1 MPEVNTIEWKHLC
14 VLAGMAMY
22 AGFHYRDMISPRN
35 QKRARKKLEK
45 LYEKQIATFPDE
57 LRSAFSF
64 EKSDQSV
71 MDFLRACR
79 EECDIRIKENRTPQ
93 GMLLAPLG
101 EDVQRAM
108 AFLLEE
114 DGSVSICHLD
124 DGKVELV
131 EEINSGYRFSVVLE
145 DPIVKPECAS
155 WDYVND
161 AEIQREGDWYL
172 LCAVDDEDG
181 QEVLRFTRA
190 HVEVISYNCV
200 SEQFFWDDP
209 WQLLHS
215 LAWCI
220 TSKANLCGDYCNAQ
234 EKAILPLLQ
243 EIQMIGATKSIQTYP
258 LLTQLAREAGCNLT
272 KFEKMV
278 RSWHRKSWNQV
289 SRVLCNQEWEPLW
302 REIYRRI
309 CHSQED
315 YPCQAEQRCR
325 KENVEQTRHAV
336 EEYLHSQGF
345 TGQYPDFVKHGPI
358 EGMHLQE
365 SYDMAYFAGKEKNA
379 TMYIHCVQTLG
390 HQDRMV
396 VHFLC
401 GVDIE
406 RKRNAAKDVYSCLF
420 DCKGRR
426 YFRWVRDYISYYAE
440 EIQPLDRTLKLAE
453 VAVKKVQMQ
462 KLTKEEKELYTYG
475 SSEGLV
481 FFFLWWFLIG
491 GLLFAVAMTVGM
503 WLVCALVM
511 ALFGFGSQIISVLSG
526 LPWHYAFIFAW
537 IGFGLPMAIIAV
549 LAKRK

>member
-1 MPEVNTIEWKHLC
+1 MPEVTTIQWEHLAI
-14 VLAGMAMY
+14 LAGMAMHARFLY
-22 AGFHYRDMISPRN
+22 GDSAAPRK
-35 QKRARKKLEK
+35 QKKIRKWLEK
-45 LYEKQIATFPDE
+45 HYAEQISALPDD
-57 LRSAFSF
+57 LGSCFSP
-64 EKSDQSV
+64 ENSDQAV
-71 MDFLRACR
+71 LEFLRACR

-101 EDVQRAM
+101 EAVQRAM

-124 DGKVELV
+124 DGKVELL
-131 EEINSGYRFSVVLE
+131 EDMNSGFRCSVVLE

-161 AEIQREGDWYL
+161 AEIQREGDWFL
-172 LCAVDDEDG
+172 LCAVDGDGG
-181 QEVLRFTRA
+181 QEVLRFTHA
-190 HVEVISYNCV
+190 HVEVTSYNCAI
-200 SEQFFWDDP
+200 EQFFWDDP

-220 TSKANLCGDYCNAQ
+220 TSKANLCGDYCNAR
-234 EKAILPLLQ
+234 EKALLPLLQ
-243 EIQMIGATKSIQTYP
+243 EIQMIGVVKSTRTYP
-258 LLTQLAREAGCNLT
+258 ILTQLAGEAGCDST

-302 REIYRRI
+302 REIYSRI
-309 CHSQED
+309 CHSQEE
-315 YPCQAEQRCR
+315 YPCRAEQRCG

-390 HQDRMV
+390 YQDRMV

-426 YFRWVRDYISYYAE
+426 YFCWVRDYISYYAE

-481 FFFLWWFLIG
+481 FFFLLWFLIG

-511 ALFGFGSQIISVLSG
+511 ALFGFGGQIISVLSG

-537 IGFGLPMAIIAV
+537 IAFGLPMAIIAV

>member
-1 MPEVNTIEWKHLC
+1 MLEVTTIEWEPLR

-22 AGFHYRDMISPRN
+22 VGFHYSDMISPRN

-45 LYEKQIATFPDE
+45 LYEKQIAAFPDE
-57 LRSAFSF
+57 LRSAFSS
-64 EKSDQSV
+64 ENSDQSV

-79 EECDIRIKENRTPQ
+79 EECDLRIKENRTPQ

-101 EDVQRAM
+101 EAVQRAM

-124 DGKVELV
+124 DGKVELL
-131 EEINSGYRFSVVLE
+131 EDMNAGYRCSVVLE

-172 LCAVDDEDG
+172 LCAVDDDG
-181 QEVLRFTRA
+181 DREVLRFTRA
-190 HVEVISYNCV
+190 HVEVTSYNCA

-220 TSKANLCGDYCNAQ
+220 TSKANLDGDYCNAR
-234 EKAILPLLQ
+234 EKALLPLLQ
-243 EIQMIGATKSIQTYP
+243 EIQMIGIPKSNQTYP
-258 LLTQLAREAGCNLT
+258 MLTQLAREVGCNT
-272 KFEKMV
+272 PKFEKMV
-278 RSWHRKSWNQV
+278 RSWNRKSWNQV

-302 REIYRRI
+302 REIYCRI
-309 CHSQED
+309 CHSQEE
-315 YPCQAEQRCR
+315 YPCRVEQRCK
-325 KENVEQTRHAV
+325 KEDVEQTRRSV
-336 EEYLHSQGF
+336 EEYLHSRGF
-345 TGQYPDFVKHGPI
+345 AGQYPDFVKKGPI
-358 EGMHLQE
+358 AGMHLQE
-365 SYDMAYFAGKEKNA
+365 SYDMAYFVGREKNA

-390 HQDRMV
+390 HRDRV
-396 VHFLC
+396 AVQFLC
-401 GVDIE
+401 GVASE
-406 RKRNAAKDVYSCLF
+406 RKGNATKDVFSCLF

-426 YFRWVRDYISYYAE
+426 YFRWVRDYVSYYAE
-440 EIQPLDRTLKLAE
+440 EIQPLERTLKLAA

-475 SSEGLV
+475 SSEGLT

-491 GLLFAVAMTVGM
+491 GLLFAIAMTVGM

-511 ALFGFGSQIISVLSG
+511 ALFGYGSQIFSVLSD
-526 LPWHYAFIFAW
+526 LPWHYAFVFAW
-537 IGFGLPMAIIAV
+537 LGFGLPMGIISI